1 MRVRPGMHCNVIAKR
16 LICGEELLPV
26 GEDVPADHEV
36 RRFLVVLL
44 QEVVQRWRTLDIKTR
59 NIRQYTL
66 KNKDDRHLYE
76 RKKNTN
82 LGGPVVKA
90 DANVA
95 VWRFPNGTICLAGA
109 CASAVSRADGG
120 VLTIHTLRIGRVV
133 VGDYR
138 LGNVWNQV

>member
-1 MRVRPGMHCNVIAKR
+1 MESSGYKNKEYSSV
-16 LICGEELLPV
+16 
-26 GEDVPADHEV
+26 
-36 RRFLVVLL
+36 F
-44 QEVVQRWRTLDIKTR
+44 IKD
-59 NIRQYTL
+59 
-66 KNKDDRHLYE
+66 KDDRQFYALLYE

-120 VLTIHTLRIGRVV
+120 ILTIHTLRIGRVV
-133 VGDYR
+133 VGDNR